1 MKRVLKVTILVL
13 FILLISISSISI
25 KLIHNIGDYGKL
37 INYVGIVRGASQRLS
52 KLEMNNKPNDELI
65 DYIDGILHE
74 LITGDGKYGLVD
86 ADCKKYNEYL
96 FLLEKKWKDLNNEI
110 EKVRMNEENNHLLD
124 ISEEFFDLA
133 NSTVFE
139 IENFSKEKS
148 DYLMTLIIIIST
160 IGMLAWIILI
170 IQYNRKLISLEKLNV
185 DLKNIAYKDELT
197 GANTIE
203 KFKIDANQN
212 IHKYKD
218 KKFAIFY
225 IDFENFK
232 YVNDIFGYDYGD
244 MILKRYAN
252 LMMNDIGKYEIFARE
267 IADRFIALRCYVDKS
282 DLVIRQRVVDDKL
295 INITNEIKNKY
306 SITIV
311 SGICCIEDV
320 IEKLNIDDLIN
331 RANFAQKTVKNKPG
345 TNYAFYNENIRKK
358 MIEENTIKSRIHE
371 AIENKEFIVY
381 FQPKVNLHNQKID
394 CAEALVRWMTP
405 DKGIISPAVFI
416 PILEKD
422 FFIGLVDKYVFEEVC
437 IWIRKRLDENKPFV
451 QISVNVSRI
460 QFYNTKF
467 VETYSN
473 IQKKYNIPRNT
484 IEIEFTES
492 VAFENQ
498 EHFLEIIHDLHENGF
513 TCSLDDF
520 GKGYSSLGV
529 LKDLPFDVL
538 KLDSMFFN
546 ASLDKEKER
555 TVIKNI
561 IHMLKELNITTVA
574 EGIEYK
580 EQVEFLKE
588 IGCDLVQ
595 GYVFYKPM
603 PMLEFEELLDKE
615 CVYNSYQVNT

>member
-1 MKRVLKVTILVL
+1 MKRFLRVTILVL
-13 FILLISISSISI
+13 FILLISISFISI

-37 INYVGIVRGASQRLS
+37 INYVGIVRGASQRLT
-52 KLEMNNKPNDELI
+52 KLEMNHKPNDELI
-65 DYIDGILHE
+65 EYIDGILDE
-74 LITGDGKYGLVD
+74 LITGDGKYGLVITD
-86 ADCKKYNEYL
+86 SNKYNKDL
-96 FLLEKKWKDLNNEI
+96 FLLEKKWEDLNIEI
-110 EKVRMNEENNHLLD
+110 KKVRMKEDTSQLLS
-124 ISEEFFDLA
+124 ISEEFFSLA
-133 NSTVFE
+133 NDTVFE
-139 IENFSKEKS
+139 IENFSREKS
-148 DYLMTLIIIIST
+148 DYLMTLIIIISI
-160 IGMLAWIILI
+160 IGILAWTILI
-170 IQYNRKLISLEKLNV
+170 IQYNKKMIKLEKLNV

-203 KFKIDANQN
+203 KFKLDANQN
-212 IHKYKD
+212 IYRHKD

-232 YVNDIFGYDYGD
+232 YINDIFGYDYGD

-252 LMMNDIGKYEIFARE
+252 LMMGDIGKYEIFARE
-267 IADRFIALRCYVDKS
+267 IADRFVALRCYVDKE
-282 DLVIRQRVVDDKL
+282 DLVIRQQVVDNEL

-320 IEKLNIDDLIN
+320 NEKLNIDDLIN

-371 AIENKEFIVY
+371 AIEKREFIVY
-381 FQPKVNLHNQKID
+381 FQPKVNLHNQKIN
-394 CAEALVRWMTP
+394 CAEALVRWLTP
-405 DKGIISPAVFI
+405 DKGIISPAIFI
-416 PILEKD
+416 PVLEKD
-422 FFIGLVDKYVFEEVC
+422 FFIALVDKYVFEEVC
-437 IWIRKRLDENKPFV
+437 KWIRKRLDENRLFV
-451 QISVNVSRI
+451 PISVNVSRI

-473 IQKKYNIPRNT
+473 IKNKYNIPKNT

-498 EHFLEIIHDLHENGF
+498 EHLLEIIHDLHYNGF

-520 GKGYSSLGV
+520 GKGYSSLSV

-538 KLDSMFFN
+538 KLDSMFFK
-546 ASLDKEKER
+546 ASLDKDKEKI
-555 TVIKNI
+555 VIKNI
-561 IHMLKELNITTVA
+561 VHMLKELNITTVA
-574 EGIEYK
+574 EGIECK
-580 EQVEFLKE
+580 EQVEFLKD

-595 GYVFYKPM
+595 GFVFYKPM
-603 PMLEFEELLDKE
+603 PILEFEEILDKE
-615 CVYNSYQVNT
+615 FVYNS